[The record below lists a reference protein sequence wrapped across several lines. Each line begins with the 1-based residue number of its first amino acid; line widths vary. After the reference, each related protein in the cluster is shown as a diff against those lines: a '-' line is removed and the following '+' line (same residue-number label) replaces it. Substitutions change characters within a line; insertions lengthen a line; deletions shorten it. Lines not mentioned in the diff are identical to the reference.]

1 MRWLGYIEDFVL
13 IRIMTQLYDVFSFVL
28 IHIIIG
34 IKETNMIKNTL
45 C

>member
-34 IKETNMIKNTL
+34 IKETNMIKKTL

>member
-28 IHIIIG
+28 IHIG